1 MSIHG
6 SAVQAGCPTVV
17 GYGARFRLLLLLR
30 LLCLVVS
37 FALVWDLQA
46 RVGVVRTLDG
56 RRLSGE
62 ILLTNGF
69 LVIVTST
76 NAASE
81 NVAVTNLLGATFE
94 LEDAAGNDTAKGQG
108 NGLLGYYYGNT
119 NLTGEVV
126 VRLDETMDFDWG
138 SGEPIPGVSA
148 DNFSV
153 LWSGEVEAP
162 VSGDFTFFISADDAA
177 RLYLGGPLAGEVRP
191 GSSGTEVAGPVY
203 SMQAGQRY
211 PIQFQF
217 LERSGTARVRLRWS
231 GPGIAKSI
239 VPKDRLY
246 GRSFQ
251 QPHVSTITT
260 NRGLLATYYGE
271 SDFRGRTLT
280 RVDPTLDFEW
290 TSSDPAPGITRT
302 NFSVRWS
309 GLVKAD
315 YAEEYTFYVLADEQV
330 RLWIDDKLVI
340 DRPDQSWLSENRGS
354 LPLAAGEKYPVR
366 LETISHN
373 GTAVA
378 KLMWSSAS
386 ISKTNIPASHL
397 LPSRPSSRQS
407 TPDLRDKT
415 PPGILLRHGAFI
427 SGTVDR
433 ATETSLRISGF
444 LRNTPV
450 STVNIARIVCQPLS
464 TAMAARL
471 APGRSGVLLAKG
483 DFVDG
488 DFRSIENGQI
498 KLNSILFGTRTFD
511 AKTEVLAV
519 ALREPA
525 KSALS
530 YQIELRDQSRLLSQT
545 ITFER
550 DTLVTQDQVLGTL
563 RVPSDELAEL
573 KRVAPGSPVW

>member
-1 MSIHG
+1 M
-6 SAVQAGCPTVV
+6 
-17 GYGARFRLLLLLR
+17 R
-30 LLCLVVS
+30 LLCFLIC
-37 FALVWDLQA
+37 FAAIWNVHA
-46 RVGVVRTLDG
+46 RVGVVRTVDG

-62 ILLTNGF
+62 ITLTNGF
-69 LVIVTST
+69 LIIVAST

-81 NVAVTNLLGATFE
+81 NVTVTNLLGATFE
-94 LEDAAGNDTAKGQG
+94 SEDGAGDNAAKGRG
-108 NGLLGYYYGNT
+108 NGLLGYYYGST
-119 NLTGEVV
+119 NLAGDVV
-126 VRLDETMDFDWG
+126 VRLDETVDFDWG
-138 SGEPIPGVSA
+138 AGEPIPGVSA

-153 LWSGEVEAP
+153 LWSGEIEAP
-162 VSGDFTFFISADDAA
+162 ASGDFTFFILADDAA
-177 RLYLGGPLAGEVRP
+177 RLYLGGPLVGEVRT
-191 GSSGTEVAGPVY
+191 GNGGTEVAGPVY

-211 PIQFQF
+211 PIQIQF

-231 GPGIAKSI
+231 GPGIARSV

-246 GRSFQ
+246 GKSFQ
-251 QPHVSTITT
+251 ESHVSALTT
-260 NRGLLATYYGE
+260 NRGLLGTYYGE
-271 SDFRGRTLT
+271 SEFRGRTLT

-290 TSSDPAPGITRT
+290 TSSDPAPGIART

-330 RLWIDDKLVI
+330 RLWVDDKLVI

-366 LETISHN
+366 LETLSHN

-386 ISKTNIPASHL
+386 IEKTNIPASHL

-415 PPGILLRHGAFI
+415 PPGILLRHGAFF

-433 ATETSLRISGF
+433 ATETSLRLSGF
-444 LRNTPV
+444 LKNTPV
-450 STVNIARIVCQPLS
+450 STVNVARIVCQPLS
-464 TAMAARL
+464 TAMASRL

-488 DFRSIENGQI
+488 DFRGIENGQV

-511 AKTEVLAV
+511 AKTEVLAI
-519 ALREPA
+519 ALREPG
-525 KSALS
+525 KSAMS

-545 ITFER
+545 IAFER
-550 DTLVTQDQVLGTL
+550 DALVTQDLVLGTL
-563 RVPSDELAEL
+563 RVPSEELAEL
-573 KRVAPGSPVW
+573 KRVAPGGPVW

>member
-1 MSIHG
+1 M
-6 SAVQAGCPTVV
+6 
-17 GYGARFRLLLLLR
+17 R
-30 LLCLVVS
+30 LLCFLIC
-37 FALVWDLQA
+37 FAAISDLHA

-56 RRLSGE
+56 RRLAGE
-62 ILLTNGF
+62 VLLTNGL

-76 NAASE
+76 NAVSE
-81 NVAVTNLLGATFE
+81 NVAVTNLLSATFDS
-94 LEDAAGNDTAKGQG
+94 EDGTGNGTAKGQG

-119 NLTGEVV
+119 NLTGDVA
-126 VRLDETMDFDWG
+126 VRLDETIDFDWG
-138 SGEPIPGVSA
+138 SNEPILGVSA

-153 LWSGEVEAP
+153 LWTGEIEAP
-162 VSGDFTFFISADDAA
+162 ASGDFTFFIAADDAA
-177 RLYLGGPLAGEVRP
+177 RLYLGGPLVGEIRP
-191 GSSGTEVAGPVY
+191 GGGGAEIAGPVY

-231 GPGIAKSI
+231 GPGMAKSV

-251 QPHVSTITT
+251 EQHGSTITT
-260 NRGLLATYYGE
+260 NRGLLGTYYSA
-271 SDFRGRTLT
+271 SDFRGRTQT

-290 TSSDPAPGITRT
+290 TSSDPAPGIART

-315 YAEEYTFYVLADEQV
+315 YAEEYTFYVLADEQI

-366 LETISHN
+366 LEAVSRN
-373 GTAVA
+373 GAAVA
-378 KLMWSSAS
+378 KLMWSSGS
-386 ISKTNIPASHL
+386 IAKTNIPASHL
-397 LPSRPSSRQS
+397 LPSRPSARQG
-407 TPDLRDKT
+407 TPDSRDKT
-415 PPGILLRHGAFI
+415 PPGILLRHGAFL

-433 ATETSLRISGF
+433 ATETSLRISGL

-450 STVNIARIVCQPLS
+450 SMVNIARIVCQPLS

-488 DFRSIENGQI
+488 DFRGIENGQI

-519 ALREPA
+519 ALREPG
-525 KSALS
+525 KSAVS

-545 ITFER
+545 IAFER

>member
-1 MSIHG
+1 MVSDGRTH
-6 SAVQAGCPTVV
+6 
-17 GYGARFRLLLLLR
+17 YHLLR
-30 LLCLVVS
+30 LLCVLICFV
-37 FALVWDLQA
+37 AWNLQA

-56 RRLSGE
+56 RRLSGD
-62 ILLTNGF
+62 IVLTNGF
-69 LVIVTST
+69 LLIVTST
-76 NAASE
+76 NAVFE

-94 LEDAAGNDTAKGQG
+94 SENGAGNDTAKGQG
-108 NGLLGYYYGNT
+108 NGLLGYYYGST
-119 NLTGEVV
+119 NLTGDVV

-138 SGEPIPGVSA
+138 SGEAIPGVPGDS
-148 DNFSV
+148 FSV
-153 LWSGEVEAP
+153 LWTGEVEAP
-162 VSGDFTFFISADDAA
+162 ASGDFTFFISADDAA
-177 RLYLGGPLAGEVRP
+177 RLYLGGPLVGEVRP
-191 GSSGTEVAGPVY
+191 GASGSEVSGPVFP
-203 SMQAGQRY
+203 MEAGQRY

-217 LERSGTARVRLRWS
+217 LERSGTARARLRWS
-231 GPGIAKSI
+231 GPGIAKSV

-246 GRSFQ
+246 GKSFQ
-251 QPHVSTITT
+251 EEHDSTAIT
-260 NRGLLATYYGE
+260 NRGLLATYYST
-271 SDFRGRTLT
+271 SDFRGRTLS

-290 TSSDPAPGITRT
+290 TSTDPAPGISRT
-302 NFSVRWS
+302 NFSARWS

-315 YAEEYTFYVLADEQV
+315 YAEEYTFYVLADERV

-340 DRPDQSWLSENRGS
+340 DRPDQSWLSENRGG

-366 LETISHN
+366 LETISRN

-386 ISKTNIPASHL
+386 VAKTNIPVSHL
-397 LPSRPSSRQS
+397 LPSRPSSRQGTS
-407 TPDLRDKT
+407 DSRDKT

-427 SGTVDR
+427 AGTVER
-433 ATETSLRISGF
+433 ATETSLRVSGF

-450 STVNIARIVCQPLS
+450 STLNIARIVCQPLS

-471 APGRSGVLLAKG
+471 VPGRNGVLLAKG

-488 DFRSIENGQI
+488 DFRGIENGQI

-511 AKTEVLAV
+511 AKTEVLAI
-519 ALREPA
+519 ALREPGKA
-525 KSALS
+525 ALS

-545 ITFER
+545 IAFER
-550 DTLVTQDQVLGTL
+550 DTLLAQDQVLGTL